1 MSSLSLTSD
10 AERTSATPSTPARP
24 FIDRVLAESWVA
36 GAKSF
41 RRVYRSDEQRSSSA
55 RTSNAGPSETAL
67 VAAFGILLLAIAAF
81 CEKARDAAKDGSSSP
96 SDADTSAARNALNSA
111 LSALSRLKDEATAT
125 RARVVLDQV
134 AEALPYVPVAAHVK
148 PSVVVGDDGAYLLEW
163 TVGRR
168 RVGISIE
175 KNPADSGWYHVSL
188 EPDAP
193 GSGSGSMKD
202 LDLVQLLARLTG

>member
-10 AERTSATPSTPARP
+10 AERTSVTPSTPARP
-24 FIDRVLAESWVA
+24 FIDRVLAESWVG

-41 RRVYRSDEQRSSSA
+41 RRVYRSDEQRSSSS

-67 VAAFGILLLAIAAF
+67 LAAFGILLLAIAAF
-81 CEKARDAAKDGSSSP
+81 WEKAREAAKDRSTSR
-96 SDADTSAARNALNSA
+96 SDADSSAVRNALNSA
-111 LSALSRLKDEATAT
+111 VGALSRLEDADTAA

-134 AEALPYVPVAAHVK
+134 AEVLPHVPVAVQIT

-188 EPDAP
+188 DPDAP

-202 LDLVQLLARLTG
+202 LDLVPLLARLAA

>member
-10 AERTSATPSTPARP
+10 AERTSVTPSTPARP
-24 FIDRVLAESWVA
+24 FIDRDLAESWVA

-41 RRVYRSDEQRSSSA
+41 RRVYRSDAQRFSSA

-67 VAAFGILLLAIAAF
+67 FALLAIAAF
-81 CEKARDAAKDGSSSP
+81 WEKAREAAKDRSSRP
-96 SDADTSAARNALNSA
+96 SDADSSAARKALTSA
-111 LSALSRLKDEATAT
+111 LGAISRLEDEATAT
-125 RARVVLDQV
+125 RARVLLDQI
-134 AEALPYVPVAAHVK
+134 AEALSHVPVAVQTE
-148 PSVVVGDDGAYLLEW
+148 PSVVIGHDGAYVLEW

-188 EPDAP
+188 DPDAP

-202 LDLVQLLARLTG
+202 LDVLQLLARLAD